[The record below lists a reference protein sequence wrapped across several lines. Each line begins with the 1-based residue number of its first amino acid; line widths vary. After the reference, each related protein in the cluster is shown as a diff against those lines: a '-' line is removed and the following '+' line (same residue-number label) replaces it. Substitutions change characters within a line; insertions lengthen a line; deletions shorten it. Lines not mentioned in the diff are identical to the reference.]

1 MKNFIDR
8 LLDAIIMLVIG
19 TPIVIIGYTIMFIV
33 IVIATIMLIFD
44 RIFYGDWL
52 CLDIYMEL
60 IDAYIWCYAGLAIVW
75 YRGLVYG
82 SKDDV
87 CDVLG
92 NMALDLCNFYKEE
105 L

>member
-19 TPIVIIGYTIMFIV
+19 TPIVIISYAIMFIV
-33 IVIATIMLIFD
+33 VVIATIMLIFD
-44 RIFYGDWL
+44 RIYYGDWL
-52 CLDIYMEL
+52 CFDIYMEL
-60 IDAYIWCYAGLAIVW
+60 IDEYIWCYAGLAILW
-75 YRGLVYG
+75 CRWIVYG

-87 CDVLG
+87 CDVLT
-92 NMALDLCNFYKEE
+92 NMALDRHYFYEEE